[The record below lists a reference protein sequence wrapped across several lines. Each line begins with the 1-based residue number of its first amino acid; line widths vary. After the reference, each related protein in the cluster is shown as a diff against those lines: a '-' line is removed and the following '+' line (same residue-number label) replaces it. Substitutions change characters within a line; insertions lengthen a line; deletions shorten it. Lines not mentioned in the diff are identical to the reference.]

1 MVDWKKEARRWQRA
15 FWACVDDAGEAKERI
30 KRTKKKPARKPKK
43 TASVKKTP
51 QNKKK
56 KAKQLNLF

>member
-43 TASVKKTP
+43 TTLTKKRRKT
-51 QNKKK
+51 KKM